1 MLSVAE
7 ARARIVAAFHPLG
20 SEQVGLLSALGRVLA
35 ADVAARVTQPPA
47 AVSAMD
53 GYAVRADDVAKVPA
67 RLRIVG
73 QAPAGG
79 SYEGPVTAGQA
90 VRIFTGG
97 PLPAGADTII
107 IQEDTTAEGDHVVV
121 REGAPRGTYVRP
133 AGLDFKA
140 GDVLLQKGRLLT
152 ARDIGIAAS
161 MNAPWLPVTR
171 RPRIAILATGD
182 EVVMPGDPVGPH
194 QIISSNGLSLA
205 AFVTACGGDPIH
217 LGIAPDDRAAL
228 QAMAQGAVGADL
240 LVTSGGASV
249 GDHDLV
255 QAALGEAGMK
265 MDFWKIAMRPG
276 KPLMFGNIGA
286 TRVLGVPGNPVSSLV
301 CATMFLRPAIDAMLG
316 RIAAPEPQP
325 TALLGRDLPQNDS
338 REDYLRA
345 RLSHDSQGRLVA
357 TPFEKQDSSMLSFL
371 SRADCLVVRA
381 PRAPAIEAG
390 ALVAIVPHAGGC
402 LSI

>member
-20 SEQVGLLSALGRVLA
+20 SEQVGLLGALGRVLA
-35 ADVAARVTQPPA
+35 ADVAARVTQPPS

-79 SYEGPVTAGQA
+79 SYDGQVNAGQA

-107 IQEDTTAEGDHVVV
+107 IQEDTAAEGDHVVV
-121 REGAPRGTYVRP
+121 REGAPRGSYVRP

-140 GDVLLQKGRLLT
+140 GDVLLRRGRLLT
-152 ARDIGIAAS
+152 ARDIGIAAA
-161 MNAPWLPVTR
+161 MNMPWLPVTR

-182 EVVMPGDPVGPH
+182 EVVMPGDPLGPH

-217 LGIAPDDRAAL
+217 LGIAPDNRAAL
-228 QAMAQGAVGADL
+228 QAMAEGAVGADL

-255 QAALGEAGMK
+255 QAALGEAGMQ

-276 KPLMFGNIGA
+276 KPLMFGKIGA

-301 CATMFLRPAIDAMLG
+301 CATIFLRPAIDTMLG
-316 RIAAPEPQP
+316 RIAEPEPQP
-325 TALLGRDLPQNDS
+325 TALLGRDLPENDS
-338 REDYLRA
+338 REDYLRS

-357 TPFEKQDSSMLSFL
+357 TPFDKQDSSMLSFL
-371 SRADCLVVRA
+371 SKADCLVVRT
-381 PRAPAIEAG
+381 PRAPAIKAG
-390 ALVAIVPHAGGC
+390 ATVLIVPLSGGC
-402 LSI
+402 LST

>member
-97 PLPAGADTII
+97 PLPVGADTII

-133 AGLDFKA
+133 AGLDFKV

-161 MNAPWLPVTR
+161 MNAPWLTVTR

-255 QAALGEAGMK
+255 QAALGEAGMQ

-316 RIAAPEPQP
+316 RIVEPEPQP

-345 RLSHDSQGRLVA
+345 RLSHDAQGRLVA

-371 SRADCLVVRA
+371 SKADCLVVRA
-381 PRAPAIEAG
+381 PRAPAIKAG
-390 ALVAIVPHAGGC
+390 GLVAIVPLAGGC

>member
-20 SEQVGLLSALGRVLA
+20 SEQVGLLGALGRVLA
-35 ADVAARVTQPPA
+35 ADVAARVTQPPS

-53 GYAVRADDVAKVPA
+53 GYAVRADDVARVPA

-79 SYEGPVTAGQA
+79 SYDGQVNAGQA

-107 IQEDTTAEGDHVVV
+107 IQEDTAAEGDDVVV
-121 REGAPRGTYVRP
+121 REGAMRGAYVRP

-152 ARDIGIAAS
+152 ARDIGIAAA
-161 MNAPWLPVTR
+161 MNVPWLAVTR
-171 RPRIAILATGD
+171 RPRVAILATGD

-205 AFVTACGGDPIH
+205 AFVTACGADPIH

-255 QAALGEAGMK
+255 QAALGETGMK

-276 KPLMFGNIGA
+276 KPLMFGSIGA

-301 CATMFLRPAIDAMLG
+301 CATMFLRPAIDTMLG
-316 RIAAPEPQP
+316 RVAEPEPQP
-325 TALLGRDLPQNDS
+325 TALLGRDLPENDS
-338 REDYLRA
+338 REDYLRS

-357 TPFEKQDSSMLSFL
+357 TPFDRQDSSMLSFL
-371 SRADCLVVRA
+371 SKADCLVVRA
-381 PRAPAIEAG
+381 PRAPAIKAG
-390 ALVAIVPHAGGC
+390 ATVPIVPLAGGC

>member
-53 GYAVRADDVAKVPA
+53 GYAVRADDVAKIPA

-121 REGAPRGTYVRP
+121 RESAPRGTYVRP

-140 GDVLLQKGRLLT
+140 GDILLQKGRLLT

-161 MNAPWLPVTR
+161 MNAPWLTVTR

-325 TALLGRDLPQNDS
+325 TAMLGRDLPQNDS

-371 SRADCLVVRA
+371 SKADCLVVRA

-390 ALVAIVPHAGGC
+390 ALVAIVPLAGGC

>member
-53 GYAVRADDVAKVPA
+53 GYAVRADDVAKIPA

-121 REGAPRGTYVRP
+121 RESAPRGTYVRP

-325 TALLGRDLPQNDS
+325 TALLGRDLPHNDG

-371 SRADCLVVRA
+371 SKADCLVVRA

-390 ALVAIVPHAGGC
+390 ALVAIVPLAGGC

>member
-79 SYEGPVTAGQA
+79 SYDGQVAAGQA

-97 PLPAGADTII
+97 PLPAGTDTII
-107 IQEDTTAEGDHVVV
+107 IQEDTAAEGDHVVV
-121 REGAPRGTYVRP
+121 REGAARGTYVRA
-133 AGLDFKA
+133 AGLDFKT
-140 GDVLLQKGRLLT
+140 GDVLLKKGRLLT
-152 ARDIGIAAS
+152 ARDVGIAAA
-161 MNAPWLPVTR
+161 MNVPWLTVTR

-182 EVVMPGDPVGPH
+182 EVVMPGDPLGPH
-194 QIISSNGLSLA
+194 QIVSSNGLSLA
-205 AFVTACGGDPIH
+205 AFVTACGADPIH

-228 QAMAQGAVGADL
+228 KAMAQGAVGADL

-255 QAALGEAGMK
+255 QAALGDTGMT

-276 KPLMFGNIGA
+276 KPLMFGTIGA
-286 TRVLGVPGNPVSSLV
+286 TRVLGVPGNPVSTLV
-301 CATMFLRPAIDAMLG
+301 CATMFLRPAIDTLLG
-316 RIAAPEPQP
+316 RVAEPEPQP
-325 TALLGRDLPQNDS
+325 TALLGSDLPENDS

-345 RLSHDSQGRLVA
+345 GLSHDAQGRLVA
-357 TPFEKQDSSMLSFL
+357 TPFDRQDSSMLSFL
-371 SRADCLVVRA
+371 SKADCLVVRA
-381 PRAPAIEAG
+381 PRAPAIRAG
-390 ALVAIVPHAGGC
+390 TVVNIVPLSGGC